1 MTGKPVL
8 GVVALATVFGA
19 AAPVTAGPLPVAPQ
33 SPALSTAAFAG
44 GSAFQDQASLSAYY
58 QSEYGYCDAMK
69 VAHVWGTDLA
79 SAKAVIGSKILG
91 GLTHLLDQDIASTA
105 SSVQCSWIDLG
116 LTYDNAVALAEFW
129 GVGVEQA
136 KVQAAANAS
145 QLGHRGFYKAF
156 GQYFDFGEGYG
167 DRGEIDAQ
175 REVYYGSD
183 YGFCDALKVAHVWS
197 IDSWEAKAV
206 IGSKI
211 QAGLTDLA
219 DADIASTS
227 GVVACTWSELGLS
240 YADIEHLSTYW
251 GLDIDQTKSKTDLLA
266 TRYGHR
272 GFYRAM
278 DGVLRREYH

>member
-8 GVVALATVFGA
+8 GVVALATIFGA
-19 AAPVTAGPLPVAPQ
+19 AAAADAGPLPVVAQ
-33 SPALSTAAFAG
+33 GPAITAASFAG
-44 GSAFQDQASLSAYY
+44 VSAFQDQASLSAYY

-69 VAHVWGTDLA
+69 VAHVWGTDIA

-105 SSVQCSWIDLG
+105 SSVRCSWADLG
-116 LTYDNAVALAEFW
+116 LTYENAVALAGFW

-136 KVQAAANAS
+136 KVQAASSAS
-145 QLGHRGFYKAF
+145 QLGHRGFYQAF
-156 GQYFDFGEGYG
+156 GQYFDYGDGHG
-167 DRGEIDAQ
+167 DRGEADAR
-175 REVYYGSD
+175 REVYYASD

-219 DADIASTS
+219 NADIASTA

-240 YADIEHLSTYW
+240 YADIEHLSNYW
-251 GLDIDQTKSKTDLLA
+251 GLNIDQTKSKTDLLA

-272 GFYRAM
+272 GFYEAM
-278 DGVLRREYH
+278 AGVLRREYH